1 MSSLAQAAANLWDI
15 ALRAGVESC
24 PLAGLLWVP
33 GYILHVH
40 KEAML
45 QILNNEVPEYHE
57 HIPSP
62 GLSALLPTSVL
73 EWVFSI
79 SDSDTCN
86 G

>member
-1 MSSLAQAAANLWDI
+1 MSPLAQPAPNLWDI
-15 ALRAGVESC
+15 PPRAGVESC

-40 KEAML
+40 KEVML

-62 GLSALLPTSVL
+62 GLSALLLTSML
-73 EWVFSI
+73 EWVFSM
-79 SDSDTCN
+79 SD
-86 G
+86 